1 MVDLLDGYVGSSCV
15 IKAKNNDLISMGVLH
30 RIGKNFIDVSSSRN
44 ELPGIPYN
52 LLIKLEIYNTQLGF
66 KVLLGRVYLS
76 SPKLVRI
83 VELSE
88 ATNDERREYFRIS
101 TRDEGIIY
109 NCIRGNDTLDMGE
122 ESEDYN
128 GLKVRLVDI
137 SLGGLMFCTREEFK
151 VNDRFNIVIP
161 AMGIPCCSYVKYA
174 AGWNARRGAM
184 AMAANS
190 WKWPQSRRTC
200 CTGIFSDGR
209 GSAAENTVGQRDER
223 RDC

>member
-101 TRDEGIIY
+101 TRDKAVIY
-109 NCIRGNDTLDMGE
+109 NCMRGDELMNPGE
-122 ESEDYN
+122 ESEHDSTGDSADYN

-161 AMGIPCCSYVKYA
+161 AMGDSMLFICEV
-174 AGWNARRGAM
+174 RRRVDRPEGGYGYGCEFVEM
-184 AMAANS
+184 AT
-190 WKWPQSRRTC
+190 KQEDLLYRYILRRQ
-200 CTGIFSDGR
+200 GD
-209 GSAAENTVGQRDER
+209 QLR
-223 RDC
+223 RIR